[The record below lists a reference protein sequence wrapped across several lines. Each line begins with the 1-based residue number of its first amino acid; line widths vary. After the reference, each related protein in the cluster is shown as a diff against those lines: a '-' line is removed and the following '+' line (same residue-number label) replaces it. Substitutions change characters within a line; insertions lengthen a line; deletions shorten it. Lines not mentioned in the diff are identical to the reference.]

1 MTAKTGNVY
10 ISGTMTNSVEKSNG
24 KSGFSTTASSTEVSL
39 SHCDNVKQRQDW
51 RPKRLYCLSGCRLHS
66 QSPGVAFFEHSVV
79 ENSRFAI
86 GISILVVVV
95 PHVKYFRF
103 WRPHYYFRY
112 RCRIKFAWRQVSF

>member
-51 RPKRLYCLSGCRLHS
+51 RPKRLYCHFWWSVIVAVAKGYFHRARRRRKLDLPLEFQCCLS
-66 QSPGVAFFEHSVV
+66 
-79 ENSRFAI
+79 
-86 GISILVVVV
+86 
-95 PHVKYFRF
+95 
-103 WRPHYYFRY
+103 
-112 RCRIKFAWRQVSF
+112 